1 MLPFQH
7 CMFPDVGLG
16 NISPVRPRSST
27 GHSGSDPCWVG
38 RNKTG
43 SPRPVFSY
51 LLILDLGMDPKNPRA
66 EKSSPFLHFALPKN
80 IMRAKIQTRSGSGP
94 TKPTHLW
101 LDTIA
106 NTGKP
111 SPPSTNQSWTNNC
124 WLGLLCGLWGG
135 SCREGAKVA
144 LLQCLQWWFHW
155 NTALGAWEQYVFSGI
170 RSR

>member
-1 MLPFQH
+1 MSRSMLPFQH

-66 EKSSPFLHFALPKN
+66 EKSSPSFTLHCQ
-80 IMRAKIQTRSGSGP
+80 KISWGLRS
-94 TKPTHLW
+94 KP
-101 LDTIA
+101 
-106 NTGKP
+106 G
-111 SPPSTNQSWTNNC
+111 
-124 WLGLLCGLWGG
+124 
-135 SCREGAKVA
+135 VA
-144 LLQCLQWWFHW
+144 LDQQRQPTCGWTPLQTQANPHPPPPTNL
-155 NTALGAWEQYVFSGI
+155 EQIIADWGCSVACGEDPAG
-170 RSR
+170 RVQK